1 MKMETTMQK
10 QLLAILGTLLISAS
24 LAQIAAASEHH
35 HSNRSKAYFGRDIS
49 EYRGSYNQI
58 GPITV
63 APQPIDRFDP
73 SAPRNEGPLLNPA
86 GN

>member
-1 MKMETTMQK
+1 MQK
-10 QLLAILGTLLISAS
+10 AIFIGVLLIAAS
-24 LAQIAAASEHH
+24 TVQMAAASEHH

-49 EYRGSYNQI
+49 DYRGSYNQD

-63 APQPIDRFDP
+63 SPPALDRFDP
-73 SAPRNEGPLLNPA
+73 SAPRNEGPVLNPP